1 MNEALRDQHFERIK
15 DEKARCMYDML
26 CAACE
31 QRKEGLTDPDQML
44 VADAAMAE
52 QIKQRLMDDIAARG
66 IGQERTNGRQRYW
79 QENRSVAQLRSYA
92 DQQRKQLAE
101 LRLTPQSR
109 KAEAIALKDDFDDFE

>member
-1 MNEALRDQHFERIK
+1 MNDALRDQHFERIK

-79 QENRSVAQLRSYA
+79 QENRSVAQLRRPA
-92 DQQRKQLAE
+92 AQAAGRTAPDAAE
-101 LRLTPQSR
+101 PQGGSHC
-109 KAEAIALKDDFDDFE
+109 AE

>member
-1 MNEALRDQHFERIK
+1 MNEALREQHFDRIK

-79 QENRSVAQLRSYA
+79 QENRSVAQLRL
-92 DQQRKQLAE
+92 DEVQRRKQLVE
-101 LRLTPQSR
+101 RRLRPPRRQ
-109 KAEAIALKDDFDDFE
+109 AEASALDDDFDDFE